1 MNNLHLMGGPSA
13 DMDDDNAKMERK
25 QAIMQKELGMDPRT
39 LQLFKAVNDNDVPF
53 LRAAIKKGPDF
64 ELKNGAD
71 QTLIECARS
80 RGKKPALKMLEGL
93 RESMATMVESTLL
106 HQLRL
111 AHDSGQIGEMIKA
124 AEETTLVPKDV
135 LDHCRQQQRQRERE
149 EASAT
154 DGLAEMLSGKVY
166 ARDLQVAVDTAMES
180 GRCEFEQLRAAKNML
195 AERIE
200 IEAAAHA
207 RLKISLEHA
216 TSEELAVALCKT
228 EEEGLIDE
236 EGIDNGW
243 EIQVARVDNEEMVR
257 FLLADLVEQVVHTTP
272 THIRVWQVA
281 FSQIQAAHDKRAAEA
296 AAIKAQKEAGEQA
309 KKDAAKKRAEDA
321 LALTAHLKEQA
332 GGFTQAMFAAGVRD
346 DVEVLA
352 LYVQGGAD
360 LSVKNRA
367 GMTMWQL
374 CKERGATKCLAYLE
388 DMAHKDVTHE
398 DGDLHFKTAALL
410 HKLYFRVE
418 LFFDG
423 RQEETREFRFND
435 AGAAARDG
443 SGEQVNRAANLA
455 VDTAGAKLVS
465 SREVSATSLPIVATA
480 SMLLGG
486 TPFSSVKLFDAHQ
499 HEFSL
504 SVELLLRDQWGGERK
519 QVLLEK
525 VRLPRG
531 KQVGKMS
538 TRIAASPKRHQI
550 EQAVDLDATAVDRR
564 KLATG
569 ARTLQLEDLA
579 TRLKKEAEEATAAAD
594 ASVAAASAG
603 PPRIVALGPLVK
615 TEVVVVKK
623 EEKFD
628 LGPVSD
634 RLSQSRGA
642 SRQSQTS
649 GEGRPLTGTTVSGHG
664 SRPQS
669 KMESRGSSRR
679 SNRSSS
685 AGGSDEDEDFGG
697 PEGDET
703 EGGLGDLSEVVEG
716 EADDEDSIREA
727 ALKAL
732 IDAETEKTAA
742 AKRKT
747 DALNSGGATL
757 AASERD
763 LWVAMERARIPG
775 RDTISD
781 APVDE
786 KDLEA
791 LRGGWALVLGVEN
804 SDGSWARA
812 VHSQLRMGEILNE
825 IAKNASFN
833 MN

>member
-1 MNNLHLMGGPSA
+1 MGEDAGVA
-13 DMDDDNAKMERK
+13 QMER
-25 QAIMQKELGMDPRT
+25 QMAVMQKEMGMDPRT

-53 LRAAIKKGPDF
+53 LRAGMKKGPDF
-64 ELKNGAD
+64 ELRNGAD

-80 RGKKPALKMLEGL
+80 RGKKPALKLLEGL
-93 RESMATMVESTLL
+93 RDSMATGTVDALL
-106 HQLRL
+106 HSMRL
-111 AHDSGQIGEMIKA
+111 AHDSSQIADMIRT
-124 AEETTLVPKDV
+124 AEETTLVPADV
-135 LDHCRQQQRQRERE
+135 LDHARQQLRQRERE
-149 EASAT
+149 ENTAT
-154 DGLAEMLSGKVY
+154 STLQEMLSGKVFV
-166 ARDLQVAVDTAMES
+166 RDLQLAVDTALES
-180 GRCEFEQLRAAKNML
+180 GRCEFEQLRAAKTLL

-200 IEAAAHA
+200 VEAEAHA

-236 EGIDNGW
+236 EGIDQGW

-257 FLLADLVEQVVHTTP
+257 FLLADLVEEVVHTIP
-272 THIRVWQVA
+272 THIRVWQYA
-281 FSQIQAAHDKRAAEA
+281 FSQVEDGHRKRAADA
-296 AAIKAQKEAGEQA
+296 AAVQAQKEAEEQA
-309 KKDAAKKRAEDA
+309 KRDAAKKRAEDA
-321 LALTAHLKEQA
+321 LALTAHLKSQA
-332 GGFTQAMFAAGVRD
+332 GGFTQAMFKAGVKD

-374 CKERGATKCLAYLE
+374 CKERGSTKCLAYLE
-388 DMAHKDVTHE
+388 KHAHKDVTHE
-398 DGDLHFKTAALL
+398 DGDVHFKTAALL

-423 RQEETREFRFND
+423 RQEETREFRFNS
-435 AGAAARDG
+435 AGAAQRDG
-443 SGEQVNRAANLA
+443 SGEQVNRAGNLA
-455 VDTAGAKLVS
+455 VDTSSTKLVC

-486 TPFSSVKLFDAHQ
+486 TPFSALTLFEAHQ

-504 SVELLLRDQWGGERK
+504 SLELVMRDQWGGERRK
-519 QVLLEK
+519 VLLEK
-525 VRLPRG
+525 KRLPRG
-531 KQVGKMS
+531 KQVGQMS
-538 TRIAASPKRHQI
+538 TAITSSPKRHQI
-550 EQAVDLDATAVDRR
+550 EQAVDLDATAADRR
-564 KLATG
+564 KLASG

-579 TRLKKEAEEATAAAD
+579 ARLEKEAEEATAAAD
-594 ASVAAASAG
+594 ASVTAAAAG
-603 PPRIVALGPLVK
+603 PPRVVALGPLVK
-615 TEVVVVKK
+615 KEEVVVKK

-628 LGPVSD
+628 LGPVTD

-642 SRQSQTS
+642 SRQSKVS
-649 GEGRPLTGTTVSGHG
+649 ADGRPLTGTSVGPG

-679 SNRSSS
+679 SNRSSTE
-685 AGGSDEDEDFGG
+685 GGSDDDVFD
-697 PEGDET
+697 GDET

-716 EADDEDSIREA
+716 EGDDEDSIREA

-742 AKRKT
+742 AKKKT
-747 DALNSGGATL
+747 EALNNGGATL

-781 APVDE
+781 APE
-786 KDLEA
+786 NAKDLEA

-804 SDGSWARA
+804 SDGSCSRA
-812 VHSQLRMGEILNE
+812 VHTQLSMGEILQE

-833 MN
+833 VN